1 MRKRILDI
9 SSING
14 FWYSYLDWEYAKRK
28 QDEPELSF
36 DDVLKESMDK
46 IKDED
51 KVVKNREKV
60 EKNECIKS
68 I

>member
-1 MRKRILDI
+1 MKRLDI

-14 FWYSYLDWEYAKRK
+14 FGHSYLDWEYAKRK
-28 QDEPELSF
+28 QKEPNLSF

-51 KVVKNREKV
+51 EVVKNKRGGE
-60 EKNECIKS
+60 E
-68 I
+68 

>member
-1 MRKRILDI
+1 MDI

-14 FWYSYLDWEYAKRK
+14 FGHSYLDWEYAKRK

-46 IKDED
+46 IKDD
-51 KVVKNREKV
+51 KNKQEV
-60 EKNECIKS
+60 EKNDD
-68 I
+68 

>member
-1 MRKRILDI
+1 MKRLDI

-14 FWYSYLDWEYAKRK
+14 FGYSYLDWEYAKRK

-46 IKDED
+46 LKDD
-51 KVVKNREKV
+51 KNKQEV
-60 EKNECIKS
+60 EKNEE
-68 I
+68 